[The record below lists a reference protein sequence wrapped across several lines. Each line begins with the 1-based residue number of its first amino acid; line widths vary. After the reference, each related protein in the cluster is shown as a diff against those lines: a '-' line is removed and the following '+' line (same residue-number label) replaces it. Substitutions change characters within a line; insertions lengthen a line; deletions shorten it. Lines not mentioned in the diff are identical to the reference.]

1 MRIWLQKHI
10 VAGRLPLLDQLY
22 DTHLGALVPSDVELE
37 IATLPPAAYPDL
49 LPADYVAYGQVEEL
63 FAMHFAAQALVAERS
78 GADAYI
84 IATSQ
89 DPGIVAARRLVSI
102 PDLGYGETA
111 FGFCAMR
118 RIRFGIVGFIP
129 ALQEILEANIR
140 SYGADPWYRGARYLP
155 GARATVEA
163 TLAGE
168 SEDFLREFEQCAA
181 QLAAEGAQI
190 LIAGEGVPNELLH
203 HFGIDRIAGVEVLD
217 ANGLVV
223 RMAEFIVRAEQDRIL
238 PRITSGYDR
247 RRVEDAAL
255 DHFVRVF
262 APISSRDAL
271 VDGATAEPT

>member
-10 VAGRLPLLDQLY
+10 VAGRLPLLDHLY
-22 DTHLGALVPSDVELE
+22 DTHLGALVAPDVELQ
-37 IATLPPAAYPDL
+37 IATLPPTAYPDL
-49 LPADYVAYGQVEEL
+49 LPADYVSYGQVEEL

-78 GADAYI
+78 GADVYV

-102 PDLGYGETA
+102 PVVGYGETA

-129 ALQEILEANIR
+129 GLQEILEANIR
-140 SYGADPWYRGARYLP
+140 SYRADPWYVGARYLP
-155 GARATVEA
+155 GARGTVEA

-168 SEDFLREFEQCAA
+168 SEAFLREFEQCAA

-190 LIAGEGVPNELLH
+190 LIPGEGVPNELLH
-203 HFGIDRIAGVEVLD
+203 HFGIDQIAGVQVLD

-223 RMAEFIVRAEQDRIL
+223 RMAEFLVRAEHDRIL

-247 RRVEDAAL
+247 RRVEPAAL
-255 DHFVRVF
+255 DHFAGVF
-262 APISSRDAL
+262 APMSVRDAI
-271 VDGATAEPT
+271 VGGGSDDPV